1 MVKIDTKKLNS
12 KSTVTDEVLY
22 LHRAR
27 ELSVTLWVKYTEERL
42 IRLCD
47 ANNFVSNSFKRQS

>member
-27 ELSVTLWVKYTEERL
+27 EMSVTLWVKYTEERERE
-42 IRLCD
+42 IEKI
-47 ANNFVSNSFKRQS
+47 V